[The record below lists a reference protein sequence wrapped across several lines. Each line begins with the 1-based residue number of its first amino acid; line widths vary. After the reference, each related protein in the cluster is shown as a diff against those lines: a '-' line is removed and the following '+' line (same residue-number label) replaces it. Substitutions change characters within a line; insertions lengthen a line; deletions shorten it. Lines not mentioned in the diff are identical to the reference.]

1 MFRKGGEEFVVVVL
15 PGTAGRDALA
25 AGERFRRAV
34 ADLRIE
40 HGGAS
45 TFRMSA

>member
-1 MFRKGGEEFVVVVL
+1 MFRKGGEEFVVVL
-15 PGTAGRDALA
+15 PGTVGRDAVA

-40 HGGAS
+40 HGGTS